1 MEWKEQFDS
10 ALDFPEPVDPSVR
23 YAICSTPRSGS
34 HMLGQ
39 LLYATGKMG
48 CPLEYFN
55 PGNLVRWQARAQV
68 AGAGDLIR
76 FLQGIRT
83 SPNGCFGLKAHFTH
97 LPALAQYIPL
107 GDFVT
112 RFTHVHI
119 VRRDLLAQA
128 ISFARATQTGEWI
141 SRTSASDRTA
151 TYDGPLIRR
160 CLVELARQH
169 ASWEHLFHGLGLR
182 PHVVEY
188 ESLAADP
195 PRAIRDVA
203 SFVGIDLSA
212 EVEIPGPRTCPA
224 SAIPRASRGG
234 IASWPRWGA
243 SLLLQTS
250 TSCNTS
256 GRPRNSWR
264 RARGSVGSG
273 PRFTIKSASR
283 AHAVQR
289 RLTSR
294 RHYRARG
301 PPSAHRPTPPTDD
314 AVLPASPWAE
324 HRAARSRGR
333 GARLTSAR
341 WRPRSRAPRC

>member
-10 ALDFPEPVDPSVR
+10 ALDFPEAVDPSVK

-83 SPNGCFGLKAHFTH
+83 SPNGCFGVKAHFTH
-97 LPALAQYIPL
+97 VPALAQYIPL

-128 ISFARATQTGEWI
+128 ISFARATQTGQWI

-182 PHVVEY
+182 PLVVEY

-195 PRAIRDVA
+195 PRVIRNVA
-203 SFVGIDLSA
+203 SFVGINLSA
-212 EVEIPGPRTCPA
+212 EVEIPGPRT
-224 SAIPRASRGG
+224 SRQRD
-234 IASWPRWGA
+234 SE
-243 SLLLQTS
+243 SE
-250 TSCNTS
+250 
-256 GRPRNSWR
+256 SWR
-264 RARGSVGSG
+264 D
-273 PRFTIKSASR
+273 RFVAEMGREPSLANFEVLQHFQPPKQLVASHSWKR
-283 AHAVQR
+283 W
-289 RLTSR
+289 L
-294 RHYRARG
+294 
-301 PPSAHRPTPPTDD
+301 
-314 AVLPASPWAE
+314 
-324 HRAARSRGR
+324 RAA
-333 GARLTSAR
+333 LHD
-341 WRPRSRAPRC
+341 